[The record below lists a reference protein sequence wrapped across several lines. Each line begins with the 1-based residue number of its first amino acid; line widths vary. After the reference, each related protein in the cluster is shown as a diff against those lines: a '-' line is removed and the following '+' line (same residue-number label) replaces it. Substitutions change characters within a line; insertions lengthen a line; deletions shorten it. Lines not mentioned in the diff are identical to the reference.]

1 MIKNLFESFYSRLA
15 LVVLLSFVLVGIFT
29 ATLFNKSSQA
39 QQNEIAQKLHR
50 HLAAHVVK
58 ENTLFVDGV
67 FDSGAMKMVFMN
79 LMVMG
84 PNFEFYLL
92 DDKGSVLAYSAEPG
106 KVKQDT
112 VDLKPI
118 RNFLSDSNAQ
128 QTIYG
133 TDPRAEHREKIF
145 SAAPIVKDNELKGYL
160 YVIIG
165 GETYDDIAQMVQG
178 SEIYRW
184 IMWSLAGGILLTF
197 LVTLFIVKLL
207 TKPLQHLNQD
217 VQAFRSSG
225 LDRDKLAI
233 SHWPSNSKH
242 EINQLGSAFEN
253 MAYQLIEQY
262 KKVKDTDELRR
273 ELMSHVSHDLRT
285 PLASLMGYLETWQ
298 MKQSELSPEQSREF
312 VSTAHKNAQ
321 IISQLIEQLF
331 ELAHLDSGDVEV
343 HYEAIS
349 IAELVQDV
357 LQKFSLE
364 AEQREVTL
372 DVSPKDP
379 ALMVMADIEKLD
391 RVFTNLVGNALRH
404 CKPGDHITINLANET
419 KRVLVQVKDSGIGI
433 PRSDLPY
440 IFNAHFKA
448 ANSVR
453 GNNAH
458 GGLGLAI
465 TKKLLALHNTTIRV
479 NSVENQGTEFDFFLL
494 ASA

>member
-1 MIKNLFESFYSRLA
+1 
-15 LVVLLSFVLVGIFT
+15 
-29 ATLFNKSSQA
+29 
-39 QQNEIAQKLHR
+39 
-50 HLAAHVVK
+50 
-58 ENTLFVDGV
+58 
-67 FDSGAMKMVFMN
+67 
-79 LMVMG
+79 
-84 PNFEFYLL
+84 
-92 DDKGSVLAYSAEPG
+92 
-106 KVKQDT
+106 
-112 VDLKPI
+112 
-118 RNFLSDSNAQ
+118 
-128 QTIYG
+128 
-133 TDPRAEHREKIF
+133 
-145 SAAPIVKDNELKGYL
+145 
-160 YVIIG
+160 
-165 GETYDDIAQMVQG
+165 
-178 SEIYRW
+178 
-184 IMWSLAGGILLTF
+184 
-197 LVTLFIVKLL
+197 
-207 TKPLQHLNQD
+207 

>member
-1 MIKNLFESFYSRLA
+1 MIKNIFESFYSRLA
-15 LVVLLSFVLVGIFT
+15 LVVLLSFVLVGFFT
-29 ATLFNKSSQA
+29 AALIKQSSQA

-58 ENTLFVDGV
+58 ENTLVVDGE

-106 KVKQDT
+106 KVKQDI
-112 VDLKPI
+112 VDLRPI
-118 RNFLSDSNAQ
+118 KSFLKDSDAQ
-128 QTIYG
+128 QTLYG
-133 TDPRAEHREKIF
+133 TDPRAEHRQKIF
-145 SAAPIVKDNELKGYL
+145 SAAPVMENDQLKGYL

-165 GETYDDIAQMVQG
+165 GEAYDNIAQMVQG
-178 SEIYRW
+178 SEIYRLV
-184 IMWSLAGGILLTF
+184 MWSLAGGILTTF
-197 LVTLFIVKLL
+197 LVTLFVMNLL
-207 TKPLQHLNQD
+207 TKPLQRLNQD
-217 VQAFRSSG
+217 VQAFRNEG
-225 LDRDKLAI
+225 LDSDDLVI
-233 SHWPSNSKH
+233 SHWPSESKH

-298 MKQSELSPEQSREF
+298 MKQTELSPEQSREF
-312 VSTAHKNAQ
+312 VSTAYKNAQ
-321 IISQLIEQLF
+321 IISQLVEQLF

-343 HYEAIS
+343 HYEAVS

-364 AEQREVTL
+364 AEQLEVTL

-440 IFNAHFKA
+440 IFDAHFKA

-479 NSVENQGTEFDFFLL
+479 NSVENQGTEFDFSL
-494 ASA
+494 ASSA